1 MKKSYR
7 NYHRIRKGRLSYSI
21 RAIDSL
27 LLYGNIWKFYIK
39 MLLSIFHKDYKAP
52 SRIHKKDMAKR
63 ILKREGC
70 LNYHLNAF
78 FIVDMEMEMK

>member
-1 MKKSYR
+1 
-7 NYHRIRKGRLSYSI
+7 
-21 RAIDSL
+21 
-27 LLYGNIWKFYIK
+27 

-78 FIVDMEMEMK
+78 FIVDMEMEME